1 MTGVAEGLQTVLEAP
16 TLAPRLETP
25 VAAPAAPFRPL
36 QKHVAALHYGNAP
49 EPMAWIIPD
58 DQLWRIKWPDGRLS
72 DYCNLSR
79 IKDAAASICERG
91 PPARNR
97 RRFRWVRT

>member
-1 MTGVAEGLQTVLEAP
+1 MTGVAEGLQTVPEAP

-25 VAAPAAPFRPL
+25 VAAPAEPFRPL
-36 QKHVAALHYGNAP
+36 QMPADALHYGNAP
-49 EPMAWIIPD
+49 EPMVFVVSSGPLFRLA
-58 DQLWRIKWPDGRLS
+58 WPDGRVS
-72 DYCNLSR
+72 DHCNLSR

>member
-1 MTGVAEGLQTVLEAP
+1 MTGVTEGLQTAQSAP
-16 TLAPRLETP
+16 TLAPDAETP
-25 VAAPAAPFRPL
+25 VAPLKSPSRPPL
-36 QKHVAALHYGNAP
+36 NPVAALHYGNAP

-58 DQLWRIKWPDGRLS
+58 GQLWRIKWPDGRVS
-72 DYCNLSR
+72 DYGNLSR